1 MTMKQQMNIRIKQ
14 EKMFNTCKLNGNWKK
29 KRNNSQDFK
38 SQDKGSS
45 SITLTLQGDLVE
57 TLSFKK
63 GADISIKGGLL
74 EYYDQ
79 DLL

>member
-14 EKMFNTCKLNGNWKK
+14 EKIFSTCKLKGNWKK

-38 SQDKGSS
+38 SEDDGS
-45 SITLTLQGDLVE
+45 SITLTLPGDLTE
-57 TLSFKK
+57 TFSFKK
-63 GADISIKGGLL
+63 GADISIKGGLF